1 MKHGIMICGAKSSPN
16 NNKTEVTKPAT
27 YWKLSNTKK
36 KNNNNNRKTESRM
49 NKTEI

>member
-16 NNKTEVTKPAT
+16 DNKTEVTKPAT

-36 KNNNNNRKTESRM
+36 KKKKKKKKKNRK
-49 NKTEI
+49 